1 MRMQYRAVVS
11 TYYKSAPREA
21 ARSTLIEERT
31 TQKEKPEQ
39 GRGMRPMMLEHPPL
53 LNPDPT
59 TESGKQPRED
69 TLHDE

>member
-1 MRMQYRAVVS
+1 MRMQYRAVAS
-11 TYYKSAPREA
+11 TYAKSAPREA
-21 ARSTLIEERT
+21 ARSTLMEEERT

-39 GRGMRPMMLEHPPL
+39 GRGMRPMLEHPPL
-53 LNPDPT
+53 LNHNPA